1 MGLTTRRGA
10 KMKIYT
16 RSGDKGNTS
25 LFDNSRVPKDSARVE
40 SYGTLDELNS
50 HLGMARSL
58 VNDENIS
65 EIIKSIQRELFDV
78 AGELAT
84 PDGDDFP
91 EKIEQKDI
99 KDLEEIIDNLLEK
112 MNKEQLSK
120 FIIPG
125 SNRCSAAL
133 HIARTVCR
141 RAERRI
147 ITLAREE
154 EIREVLLKYVNR
166 LSDVIYSLARFV
178 ETELNYVNFKTEE

>member
-1 MGLTTRRGA
+1 
-10 KMKIYT
+10 MKIYT

-25 LFDNSRVPKDSARVE
+25 LFDDSRVPKDSARVE

-58 VNDENIS
+58 VDDEDIS
-65 EIIKSIQRELFDV
+65 EIIKRIQRELFDV

-84 PDGDDFP
+84 PKGDDFP
-91 EKIEQKDI
+91 EKIKQKNI
-99 KDLEEIIDNLLEK
+99 EELEEIIDNLLEK

-154 EIREVLLKYVNR
+154 EIREMLLKYVNR
-166 LSDVIYSLARFV
+166 LSDVIYSLARYV
-178 ETELNYVNFKTEE
+178 ETELDYVDFKTKEE

>member
-1 MGLTTRRGA
+1 
-10 KMKIYT
+10 MKIYT
-16 RSGDKGNTS
+16 RGGDKGNTS

-50 HLGMARSL
+50 QLGMARSML
-58 VNDENIS
+58 KNNELANT
-65 EIIKSIQRELFDV
+65 IKNIQRQLFNV

-84 PDGDDFP
+84 PHSEEFP
-91 EKIEQKDI
+91 ERVEQKDI
-99 KDLEEIIDNLLEK
+99 EKLEDTIDGYLDKL
-112 MNKEQLSK
+112 NKEQLSK

-133 HIARTVCR
+133 HVARTICR

-154 EIREVLLKYVNR
+154 EVRE
-166 LSDVIYSLARFV
+166 
-178 ETELNYVNFKTEE
+178 

>member
-1 MGLTTRRGA
+1 
-10 KMKIYT
+10 MKIYT

-25 LFDNSRVPKDSARVE
+25 LFDNSRVPKDSIRVE

-50 HLGMARSL
+50 QLGMARSML
-58 VNDENIS
+58 KNN
-65 EIIKSIQRELFDV
+65 EIAETIKKVQRQLFNV

-84 PDGDDFP
+84 PNSEDFP
-91 EKIEQKDI
+91 ERVRPEDIEE
-99 KDLEEIIDNLLEK
+99 LEGIIDNLLDK

-133 HIARTVCR
+133 HVARTICR

-154 EIREVLLKYVNR
+154 EIREELLKYVNR
-166 LSDVIYSLARFV
+166 LSDVIYSLARYV
-178 ETELNYVNFKTEE
+178 ESELDYVDFKKE

>member
-1 MGLTTRRGA
+1 
-10 KMKIYT
+10 MKIYT
-16 RSGDKGNTS
+16 RSGDKGKTS
-25 LFDNSRVPKDSARVE
+25 LFDNTRVPKDSKRVE

-50 HLGMARSL
+50 NLGMARSL
-58 VNDENIS
+58 IDDKNIRN
-65 EIIKSIQRELFDV
+65 IIKSIQRDLFDV

-84 PDGDDFP
+84 PNGEDFP

-99 KDLEEIIDNLLEK
+99 ERLEKIIDDLLEK
-112 MNKEQLSK
+112 MNQEQLSK

-133 HIARTVCR
+133 HISRTVCR

-147 ITLAREE
+147 ISLMREE
-154 EIREVLLKYVNR
+154 EVREVLLKYVNR

-178 ETELNYVNFKTEE
+178 ETDLDYVDFNKENKK

>member
-1 MGLTTRRGA
+1 
-10 KMKIYT
+10 MKIYT

-50 HLGMARSL
+50 QLGLARTFL
-58 VNDENIS
+58 ENEEIS
-65 EIIKSIQRELFDV
+65 NIIKKLQRKLFNV

-84 PDGDDFP
+84 PNSEDFP
-91 EKIEQKDI
+91 DRIEQEDI
-99 KDLEEIIDNLLEK
+99 DKLEEIVDNLLAEMNEK
-112 MNKEQLSK
+112 QLSK

-125 SNRCSAAL
+125 SNRCSAVL
-133 HIARTVCR
+133 HIARTICR

-154 EIREVLLKYVNR
+154 DIREEILKYINR
-166 LSDVIYSLARFV
+166 LSDVIYTLARYV
-178 ETELNYVNFKTEE
+178 ESKLDYVDFGE